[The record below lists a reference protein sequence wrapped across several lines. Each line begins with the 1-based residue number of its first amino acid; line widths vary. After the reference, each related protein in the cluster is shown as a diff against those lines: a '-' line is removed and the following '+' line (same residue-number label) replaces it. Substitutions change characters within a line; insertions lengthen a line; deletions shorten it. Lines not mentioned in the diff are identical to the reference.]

1 MEIKLSSESEKKL
14 RIVAKNAGM
23 TLSHYCEVILI
34 REFPREDF
42 LLTITEAQQIM
53 TIEDIER
60 IKDIYNHRYTVTDQE
75 AKKARELLFI
85 PKLKK
90 NMLIEILNH
99 IPLGEDKNL
108 YQLDSRRT
116 AEYGVMFYKD
126 RLYIANSHPY
136 LVSCFGYMDL
146 FSLPYLSKGTS
157 KWMDNTTRR
166 CVVFDSDMVKRM
178 MGGTD
183 NDAQEIEFI

>member
-53 TIEDIER
+53 TIEDIVERILPMGIDRER

-116 AEYGVMFYKD
+116 AEYGVMLQRPVVY
-126 RLYIANSHPY
+126 RELTS
-136 LVSCFGYMDL
+136 VSSFL
-146 FSLPYLSKGTS
+146 FWVYGSVLTA
-157 KWMDNTTRR
+157 
-166 CVVFDSDMVKRM
+166 VFIQR
-178 MGGTD
+178 
-183 NDAQEIEFI
+183 NI